1 MLSFSPLL
9 FPYIDFHERLNLLS
23 LIFAR
28 QSLCFPFELC
38 ASNRYAEGQNWSSRI
53 CLTFDRW
60 VCGNNFKW
68 NLFCSIYEFSNLYL
82 TVCELFNYCS
92 CWEEQSFCH
101 CIHHDECAMYDGN
114 VIYAVVQEIAGSSGL
129 HPRASEI
136 TLDSTSFR
144 SLIVF
149 LFLFLWY
156 QLQTS
161 IEERYVWIFLFF
173 EILVQCRA
181 ILPILLTCASSLV
194 WYLKFVFNFITQDF
208 PDIHY
213 TEWNILY
220 PEGHIAF

>member
-1 MLSFSPLL
+1 MLSFSPLF
-9 FPYIDFHERLNLLS
+9 FPYIDFHERLNLPS

-28 QSLCFPFELC
+28 QSLCFALELC
-38 ASNRYAEGQNWSSRI
+38 ARNRYAEGQNWSSRI
-53 CLTFDRW
+53 CLTFDHW
-60 VCGNNFKW
+60 ACGNNFKW

-82 TVCELFNYCS
+82 TVCQLFNYCS

-173 EILVQCRA
+173 EILVKCRA